1 MSRIVLGVSGGIAAY
16 KACLLLRLFTEAGH
30 DVVVVPTRNA
40 LEFVGATTWAALS
53 GNPVHTDVFSGAEQ
67 VPHVRLG
74 READLVVFMDHGKV
88 AEMGTFN
95 DLSQSNGRFA
105 ALLRAS
111 GILTDDDVRKSHTA
125 A

>member
-1 MSRIVLGVSGGIAAY
+1 MPEPLFEKIALVGIGLIGSSLARVIRREHLARHIAIATRSPSTLKRAEELDLGDSY
-16 KACLLLRLFTEAGH
+16 STDLREA
-30 DVVVVPTRNA
+30 V
-40 LEFVGATTWAALS
+40 
-53 GNPVHTDVFSGAEQ
+53 
-67 VPHVRLG
+67 
-74 READLVVFMDHGKV
+74 READLVVFMDHGRI

-111 GILTDDDVRKSHTA
+111 GILTDEDVRRSHTA

>member
-1 MSRIVLGVSGGIAAY
+1 MLHNWEWIVKVMEQ
-16 KACLLLRLFTEAGH
+16 R
-30 DVVVVPTRNA
+30 PPA
-40 LEFVGATTWAALS
+40 L
-53 GNPVHTDVFSGAEQ
+53 VF
-67 VPHVRLG
+67 G
-74 READLVVFMDHGKV
+74 RFAEADLVIFLDHGQI